1 MADIA
6 ILGSGGFGTS
16 LAVMMHKYGH
26 NITVWSAFADEIEAI
41 KRDGEHKKLLPGHKI
56 SKEINLTTD
65 ISEIKG
71 KDLVVFAIPS
81 LFLRK
86 VAKMAVPYIS
96 KETIILNT
104 GKGLEDETFN
114 RLSVILQQ
122 EFPDNSIVALSG
134 PSHAEEVV
142 MSMPTTIV
150 VASTDINASYYVQ
163 DTLSNDS
170 FRIYISDDI
179 IGCELGGSLKNI
191 IALCAG
197 ICDGM
202 GYGDNTKAALMTRG
216 IAEIARLGVAMG
228 ARADTFAGLTGIGDL
243 IVTCTSMHSRNRR
256 AGILIGQG
264 INPQEAI
271 EQVGTV
277 EGYWCAKV
285 AYELA
290 KKEHVVMPITEQLYS
305 VLFNRKDVKNALM
318 DLMARPKC
326 HESEAKWIEK
336 NS

>member
-1 MADIA
+1 MAEIA

-26 NITVWSAFADEIEAI
+26 NVTVWSAFADEIEAI

-56 SKEINLTTD
+56 STEINLTTD
-65 ISEIKG
+65 ICDIQG

-81 LFLRK
+81 RFLRK
-86 VAKMAVPYIS
+86 VAKMAVPYVS
-96 KETIILNT
+96 KETIIINT

-122 EFPDNSIVALSG
+122 EFPENSIAALSG

-150 VASTDINASYYVQ
+150 VASTDINAAYYVQ
-163 DTLSNDS
+163 DILSNDS

-216 IAEIARLGVAMG
+216 IAEIARLGVALG
-228 ARADTFAGLTGIGDL
+228 ARTDTFAGLTGIGDL

-264 INPQEAI
+264 INPQEAV

-290 KKEHVVMPITEQLYS
+290 QKENVVMPITEQLYS
-305 VLFNRKDVKNALM
+305 VLFNGKDVKKALM
-318 DLMARPKC
+318 DLMARPKR
-326 HESEAKWIEK
+326 HESEAKWIDK
-336 NS
+336 K

>member
-202 GYGDNTKAALMTRG
+202 DYGDNTKAALMTRG

-290 KKEHVVMPITEQLYS
+290 QKEHVVMPITEQLYS
-305 VLFNRKDVKNALM
+305 VLFNGKDVKNALM